1 MLEVYYNSGQYAT
14 AIRLLETQYAVRLP
28 CLRNWE
34 LFMRSTVILEWVI
47 PGCAG
52 RRSCWNLQ
60 KSVGRGCSQCLERV
74 WYMTCMKE
82 RISEADPRGQQ
93 MRTNEWKQM
102 TRQYG
107 KNGKQSHIERFF
119 YRFSG
124 HRQDTAS
131 LPERLE
137 DPVYV
142 RFDYTRRDPL
152 DHQAQHE
159 YLEYSGNNR
168 KEGENRLLEDYVVI
182 DLEMTGLNA
191 KTDAILEVGAVRVR
205 DGRQTETY
213 GAILKCGREL
223 SERVVELT
231 GITPEM
237 AADGR
242 EPEEAMQEFFTFLG
256 DDVLVGQNV
265 IFDYSFLKQWSVNHG
280 QTFERNAV
288 DTLKLARRFLPAE
301 QKKDLESLCTY
312 FGIGRER
319 AHRALDDAMA
329 TGIVLERLKQEYGT
343 VQPEAFLPYALCYR
357 TKKQTPATGRQMDGL
372 KKYAAHYGIP
382 ETEIPEQMTRSEAS
396 RLLDRW
402 IAVHGRMPRD

>member
-1 MLEVYYNSGQYAT
+1 M
-14 AIRLLETQYAVRLP
+14 
-28 CLRNWE
+28 
-34 LFMRSTVILEWVI
+34 
-47 PGCAG
+47 
-52 RRSCWNLQ
+52 
-60 KSVGRGCSQCLERV
+60 
-74 WYMTCMKE
+74 
-82 RISEADPRGQQ
+82 
-93 MRTNEWKQM
+93 
-102 TRQYG
+102 
-107 KNGKQSHIERFF
+107 
-119 YRFSG
+119 
-124 HRQDTAS
+124 
-131 LPERLE
+131 
-137 DPVYV
+137 
-142 RFDYTRRDPL
+142 
-152 DHQAQHE
+152 
-159 YLEYSGNNR
+159 
-168 KEGENRLLEDYVVI
+168 LEDYVVI

-231 GITPEM
+231 GITSE
-237 AADGR
+237 
-242 EPEEAMQEFFTFLG
+242 MQEFFTFLG

-382 ETEIPEQMTRSEAS
+382 ETRSEAS

>member
-1 MLEVYYNSGQYAT
+1 M
-14 AIRLLETQYAVRLP
+14 
-28 CLRNWE
+28 
-34 LFMRSTVILEWVI
+34 
-47 PGCAG
+47 
-52 RRSCWNLQ
+52 
-60 KSVGRGCSQCLERV
+60 
-74 WYMTCMKE
+74 
-82 RISEADPRGQQ
+82 
-93 MRTNEWKQM
+93 
-102 TRQYG
+102 
-107 KNGKQSHIERFF
+107 
-119 YRFSG
+119 
-124 HRQDTAS
+124 
-131 LPERLE
+131 
-137 DPVYV
+137 
-142 RFDYTRRDPL
+142 
-152 DHQAQHE
+152 
-159 YLEYSGNNR
+159 
-168 KEGENRLLEDYVVI
+168 LEDYVVI

-191 KTDAILEVGAVRVR
+191 KADAILEVGAVRVR

-237 AADGR
+237 AAGGR
-242 EPEEAMQEFFTFLG
+242 EPEEAMREFFTFLG

-343 VQPEAFLPYALCYR
+343 VQPEGVS
-357 TKKQTPATGRQMDGL
+357 GRM
-372 KKYAAHYGIP
+372 
-382 ETEIPEQMTRSEAS
+382 RSVTAQKNRRPQRGVRWMAS
-396 RLLDRW
+396 RNMLR
-402 IAVHGRMPRD
+402 ITASRRRRSRSR

>member
-1 MLEVYYNSGQYAT
+1 M
-14 AIRLLETQYAVRLP
+14 
-28 CLRNWE
+28 
-34 LFMRSTVILEWVI
+34 
-47 PGCAG
+47 
-52 RRSCWNLQ
+52 
-60 KSVGRGCSQCLERV
+60 
-74 WYMTCMKE
+74 
-82 RISEADPRGQQ
+82 
-93 MRTNEWKQM
+93 
-102 TRQYG
+102 
-107 KNGKQSHIERFF
+107 
-119 YRFSG
+119 
-124 HRQDTAS
+124 
-131 LPERLE
+131 
-137 DPVYV
+137 
-142 RFDYTRRDPL
+142 
-152 DHQAQHE
+152 
-159 YLEYSGNNR
+159 
-168 KEGENRLLEDYVVI
+168 LEDYVVI

-191 KTDAILEVGAVRVR
+191 KTDAILEAVRVR

-242 EPEEAMQEFFTFLG
+242 EPEEVMQEFFTFLG

-265 IFDYSFLKQWSVNHG
+265 IFDYSFLKQWAVNHR
-280 QTFERNAV
+280 QAFERNAV

-301 QKKDLESLCTY
+301 QKKDLESLCIY
-312 FGIGRER
+312 FGIGRVR

-329 TGIVLERLKQEYGT
+329 TGIVLERLKQEYST
-343 VQPEAFLPYALCYR
+343 EQPEAFLPYALCYR

>member
-1 MLEVYYNSGQYAT
+1 M
-14 AIRLLETQYAVRLP
+14 
-28 CLRNWE
+28 
-34 LFMRSTVILEWVI
+34 
-47 PGCAG
+47 
-52 RRSCWNLQ
+52 
-60 KSVGRGCSQCLERV
+60 
-74 WYMTCMKE
+74 
-82 RISEADPRGQQ
+82 
-93 MRTNEWKQM
+93 
-102 TRQYG
+102 
-107 KNGKQSHIERFF
+107 
-119 YRFSG
+119 
-124 HRQDTAS
+124 
-131 LPERLE
+131 
-137 DPVYV
+137 
-142 RFDYTRRDPL
+142 
-152 DHQAQHE
+152 
-159 YLEYSGNNR
+159 
-168 KEGENRLLEDYVVI
+168 LEDYVVI

-329 TGIVLERLKQEYGT
+329 TGIVLERLKQ
-343 VQPEAFLPYALCYR
+343 
-357 TKKQTPATGRQMDGL
+357 
-372 KKYAAHYGIP
+372 
-382 ETEIPEQMTRSEAS
+382 
-396 RLLDRW
+396 
-402 IAVHGRMPRD
+402 

>member
-1 MLEVYYNSGQYAT
+1 M
-14 AIRLLETQYAVRLP
+14 
-28 CLRNWE
+28 
-34 LFMRSTVILEWVI
+34 
-47 PGCAG
+47 
-52 RRSCWNLQ
+52 
-60 KSVGRGCSQCLERV
+60 
-74 WYMTCMKE
+74 
-82 RISEADPRGQQ
+82 
-93 MRTNEWKQM
+93 
-102 TRQYG
+102 
-107 KNGKQSHIERFF
+107 
-119 YRFSG
+119 
-124 HRQDTAS
+124 
-131 LPERLE
+131 
-137 DPVYV
+137 
-142 RFDYTRRDPL
+142 
-152 DHQAQHE
+152 
-159 YLEYSGNNR
+159 
-168 KEGENRLLEDYVVI
+168 LEDYVVI

-237 AADGR
+237 AAGGR
-242 EPEEAMQEFFTFLG
+242 EPEEAM
-256 DDVLVGQNV
+256 
-265 IFDYSFLKQWSVNHG
+265 
-280 QTFERNAV
+280 
-288 DTLKLARRFLPAE
+288 RFLPAE

-343 VQPEAFLPYALCYR
+343 AQPEAFLPYALCYR

>member
-1 MLEVYYNSGQYAT
+1 M
-14 AIRLLETQYAVRLP
+14 
-28 CLRNWE
+28 
-34 LFMRSTVILEWVI
+34 
-47 PGCAG
+47 
-52 RRSCWNLQ
+52 
-60 KSVGRGCSQCLERV
+60 
-74 WYMTCMKE
+74 
-82 RISEADPRGQQ
+82 
-93 MRTNEWKQM
+93 
-102 TRQYG
+102 
-107 KNGKQSHIERFF
+107 
-119 YRFSG
+119 
-124 HRQDTAS
+124 
-131 LPERLE
+131 
-137 DPVYV
+137 
-142 RFDYTRRDPL
+142 
-152 DHQAQHE
+152 
-159 YLEYSGNNR
+159 
-168 KEGENRLLEDYVVI
+168 LEDYVVI

-213 GAILKCGREL
+213 GAILKCGR
-223 SERVVELT
+223 
-231 GITPEM
+231 
-237 AADGR
+237 
-242 EPEEAMQEFFTFLG
+242 
-256 DDVLVGQNV
+256 
-265 IFDYSFLKQWSVNHG
+265 DYSFLKQWSVNHG

>member
-1 MLEVYYNSGQYAT
+1 M
-14 AIRLLETQYAVRLP
+14 
-28 CLRNWE
+28 
-34 LFMRSTVILEWVI
+34 
-47 PGCAG
+47 
-52 RRSCWNLQ
+52 
-60 KSVGRGCSQCLERV
+60 
-74 WYMTCMKE
+74 
-82 RISEADPRGQQ
+82 
-93 MRTNEWKQM
+93 
-102 TRQYG
+102 
-107 KNGKQSHIERFF
+107 
-119 YRFSG
+119 
-124 HRQDTAS
+124 
-131 LPERLE
+131 
-137 DPVYV
+137 
-142 RFDYTRRDPL
+142 
-152 DHQAQHE
+152 
-159 YLEYSGNNR
+159 
-168 KEGENRLLEDYVVI
+168 VI

-237 AADGR
+237 AAGGR
-242 EPEEAMQEFFTFLG
+242 EPEEAMREFFTFLG

-280 QTFERNAV
+280 QAFERNAV

-343 VQPEAFLPYALCYR
+343 AQPEAFLPYALCYR
-357 TKKQTPATGRQMDGL
+357 TKKQTPATGRQMEWPQEICCALRHPGDGDPG
-372 KKYAAHYGIP
+372 ADDA
-382 ETEIPEQMTRSEAS
+382 E
-396 RLLDRW
+396 
-402 IAVHGRMPRD
+402 

>member
-1 MLEVYYNSGQYAT
+1 M
-14 AIRLLETQYAVRLP
+14 
-28 CLRNWE
+28 
-34 LFMRSTVILEWVI
+34 
-47 PGCAG
+47 
-52 RRSCWNLQ
+52 
-60 KSVGRGCSQCLERV
+60 
-74 WYMTCMKE
+74 
-82 RISEADPRGQQ
+82 
-93 MRTNEWKQM
+93 
-102 TRQYG
+102 
-107 KNGKQSHIERFF
+107 
-119 YRFSG
+119 
-124 HRQDTAS
+124 
-131 LPERLE
+131 
-137 DPVYV
+137 
-142 RFDYTRRDPL
+142 
-152 DHQAQHE
+152 
-159 YLEYSGNNR
+159 
-168 KEGENRLLEDYVVI
+168 LEDYVVI

-231 GITPEM
+231 GIT
-237 AADGR
+237 R
-242 EPEEAMQEFFTFLG
+242 EFFTFLG

-280 QTFERNAV
+280 QAFERNAV

-343 VQPEAFLPYALCYR
+343 AQPEAFLPYALCYR